1 MLKLVSIKSENAD
14 AIDLLN
20 EMIERVKDGEIA
32 AVSISWV
39 ASDKTIGGEFSSGDD
54 HIMMW
59 AALEHCARAFYT
71 QHVSGDDNA

>member
-1 MLKLVSIKSENAD
+1 MFEVVPIRSENAD

-20 EMIERVKDGEIA
+20 GMIKRVKDGEIS

-39 ASDKTIGGEFSSGDD
+39 ASDKTIGGEFSRGDD
-54 HIMMW
+54 QIMMW

-71 QHVSGDDNA
+71 QYVSGDDDV